1 MKLASID
8 IGTNS
13 TRLLIVDYHDAEFR
27 PLVRKMEI
35 TRVGMNLEKTGKI
48 STSSAEKTLKVLS
61 SYQKLIRKEGVNK
74 YKAVGTSA
82 IRQASNSNWFLS
94 YIYKNLGMTVEV
106 IKGKEEAKLSFYGA
120 VRDIDI
126 DQILYRINKFG
137 RLRKLR
143 DTKKQIV
150 RSKNI
155 NYQGYK
161 LDKSGSKNEI
171 NYRDKSN
178 NRNIL
183 VVDIGGGSS
192 EFILGSYNFS
202 PVLAESLNIGCVR
215 LIEKFVNSDLLDVS
229 DLNSMHIF
237 IRSRLN
243 NIVEKIKKNS
253 FLFVVGL
260 GGTMTT
266 LAAIDLKLKEYNREK
281 IHHHLLS
288 LGKIRKIYKSLCNLN
303 LQGRKKVIGLEPGRA
318 DIIIGGAAIVL
329 EVMKLLEENII
340 VVSEND
346 ILDGIIYSLVDF

>member
-13 TRLLIVDYHDAEFR
+13 TRLLIVDYHKAEFR

-35 TRVGMNLEKTGKI
+35 TRVGRNLEKTGKI

-61 SYQKLIRKEGVNK
+61 YYQQLVRKESVNK

-82 IRQASNSNWFLS
+82 IRQASNSDWFLS

-106 IKGKEEAKLSFYGA
+106 IKGEEEARLSFYGA
-120 VRDIDI
+120 VRDMNI
-126 DQILYRINKFG
+126 DQILPKINEFG
-137 RLRKLR
+137 
-143 DTKKQIV
+143 
-150 RSKNI
+150 NI

-161 LDKSGSKNEI
+161 VDKLSNKNEI

-178 NRNIL
+178 NKNIL
-183 VVDIGGGSS
+183 VIDIGGGSS

-215 LIEKFVNSDLLDVS
+215 LIEKFVNSNPPGID
-229 DLNSMHIF
+229 DLNGMCTY
-237 IRSRLN
+237 IRSKLK
-243 NIVEKIKKNS
+243 NIAEKIKKNN
-253 FLFVVGL
+253 FLFIVGL
-260 GGTMTT
+260 AGTITT
-266 LAAIDLKLKEYNREK
+266 LAAIDLKLKEYSREK

-288 LGKIRKIYKSLCNLN
+288 LGKIKKIYKSLCNLN
-303 LQGRKKVIGLEPGRA
+303 LQERKKVIGLEPERA
-318 DIIIGGAAIVL
+318 DVIIGGTAIVL
-329 EVMKLLEENII
+329 EVMGLLGENII